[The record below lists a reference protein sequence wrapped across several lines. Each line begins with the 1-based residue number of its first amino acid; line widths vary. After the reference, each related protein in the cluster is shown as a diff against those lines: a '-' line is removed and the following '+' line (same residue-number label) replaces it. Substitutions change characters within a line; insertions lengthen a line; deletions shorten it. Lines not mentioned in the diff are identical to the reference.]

1 VFYLVN
7 ILYYYRDTC
16 EILRFTSDILRF
28 ISDIL
33 RFTKSA
39 RKMSRKGKD
48 ATSDSSPRTVKI
60 TAFSSSRTVQKTKP
74 SSGEVIPGVNTEAG
88 AHTPD
93 NSHMTTGG
101 QTSTPTHDGSEFPY
115 EIDASAIHPE
125 ISCFYYLLTHSYQ
138 MAKNKTKKEIIKSD
152 ELQHSKINLG

>member
-1 VFYLVN
+1 MSLWI
-7 ILYYYRDTC
+7 ILTQ
-16 EILRFTSDILRF
+16 I
-28 ISDIL
+28 
-33 RFTKSA
+33 
-39 RKMSRKGKD
+39 
-48 ATSDSSPRTVKI
+48 
-60 TAFSSSRTVQKTKP
+60 KTKP

-125 ISCFYYLLTHSYQ
+125 ISVLSAGKKLSFLCNR
-138 MAKNKTKKEIIKSD
+138 KNFMIVLFHGGTS
-152 ELQHSKINLG
+152 

>member
-1 VFYLVN
+1 M
-7 ILYYYRDTC
+7 DMPP
-16 EILRFTSDILRF
+16 
-28 ISDIL
+28 
-33 RFTKSA
+33 KSA

-125 ISCFYYLLTHSYQ
+125 ISVLSAGKKLSFLCNR
-138 MAKNKTKKEIIKSD
+138 KNFMIVLFHGGTS
-152 ELQHSKINLG
+152 